1 MHPFLLFILSAPA
14 KAVVIIDEPT
24 VGSVQGKN
32 IRDANEQ
39 MFGFL
44 MKQSKEQLEVITG
57 IQQTQQ
63 HMMLALSRSEMP
75 PEKKGDKKT
84 GKRRVKDSEEEDG
97 EDDEEALQLTKEKRG
112 SIQSGGRPSQHMQMY
127 LQQPQVQFQSFQP
140 QFQFMQPLC
149 QFQPGYQP
157 QCPPGFQPHF
167 QHHLQH
173 QFPQLQFS
181 QQSYPLQFG
190 RAWP

>member
-1 MHPFLLFILSAPA
+1 MHHFLLFILSAPA
-14 KAVVIIDEPT
+14 KAVVIIDGAT

-32 IRDANEQ
+32 IEEAKQQ
-39 MFGFL
+39 MFGLL
-44 MKQSKEQLEVITG
+44 MMQSKAITN
-57 IQQTQQ
+57 IQQTQR
-63 HMMLALSRSEMP
+63 HMMEALSRGEMP
-75 PEKKGDKKT
+75 PVKKVDKTT
-84 GKRRVKDSEEEDG
+84 GKRRIKDSEKEDG
-97 EDDEEALQLTKEKRG
+97 EDNEENLQPTKEKRG
-112 SIQSGGRPSQHMQMY
+112 TIQSDGRPSQHMQMY
-127 LQQPQVQFQSFQP
+127 LQPQVQFQSFQP

-190 RAWP
+190 QHHSGAWP